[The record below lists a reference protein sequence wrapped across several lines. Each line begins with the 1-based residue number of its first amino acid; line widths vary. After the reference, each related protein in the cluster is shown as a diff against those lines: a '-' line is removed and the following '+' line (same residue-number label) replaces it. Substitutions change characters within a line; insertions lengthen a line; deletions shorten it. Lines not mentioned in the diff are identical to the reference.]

1 MSDLLLQ
8 EEIDAL
14 LKGVDDGDF
23 EIEIDE
29 FQGKIGAKNYDFRS
43 QERIVRRRIPTLEML
58 NERFSK
64 YLRSSLFKFLHR
76 SPEISISGIQIKKFS
91 EYIYGLRVPTN
102 LNIIRFSPLRG
113 RALIVIEPN
122 LIFTAVDNF
131 FGGGGQLYNMTE
143 AREFTLTEM
152 RVIQILIDMIFI
164 DLKEA
169 WEPVMSLNF
178 EYVSSEINPLFAN
191 IVGAEDIVVISTVNV
206 TLEGGGG
213 DINIVMPYSMIEPI
227 RALLDTIGDDIDE
240 SDIEWKISLRN
251 EILGAEMS
259 VNGLLVEKNMS
270 IREILQLKK
279 GDVIPVDMP
288 KTVMIK
294 AEGVPVFTGK
304 ACVSEGYYAVQ
315 IIDKVRTESIRSD
328 SGFDYNN
335 ISVKKDE

>member
-1 MSDLLLQ
+1 MSELLSQ

-29 FQGKIGAKNYDFRS
+29 FQDKGGAKSYDFSS
-43 QERIVRRRIPTLEML
+43 QERIVRRRIPTLEMI

-64 YLRSSLFKFLHR
+64 YLRTSLFKFLHR
-76 SPEISISGIQIKKFS
+76 SPEIFISGIQIQKFS
-91 EYIYGLRVPTN
+91 EYVQGLRVPTN

-131 FGGGGQLYNMTE
+131 FGGGGQFYNNTAE

-152 RVIQILIDMIFI
+152 RVIQILLDMIFN

-169 WEPVMSLNF
+169 WEPVMALNF
-178 EYVSSEINPLFAN
+178 EYMSSEINPHFAN
-191 IVGAEDIVVISTVNV
+191 IVGAEDIVVISTINIA
-206 TLEGGGG
+206 LEGGGG

-227 RALLDTIGDDIDE
+227 RALLDVIGDDSDE
-240 SDIEWKISLRN
+240 TDIQWKLALRN
-251 EILGAEMS
+251 EVLGAEVSMNS
-259 VNGLLVEKNMS
+259 LLAEKNLF
-270 IREILQLKK
+270 IREVLQLKK

-288 KTVMIK
+288 KTVLLK
-294 AEGVPVFTGK
+294 VQGVPVFTGK
-304 ACVSEGYYAVQ
+304 ACTSDGYYAVQ
-315 IIDKVRTESIRSD
+315 IIDKVGTE
-328 SGFDYNN
+328 
-335 ISVKKDE
+335 

>member
-1 MSDLLLQ
+1 MNDLLSQ

-29 FQGKIGAKNYDFRS
+29 FQDKGGAKNYDFSS
-43 QERIVRRRIPTLEML
+43 QERIVRRRIPTLEMI

-64 YLRSSLFKFLHR
+64 YLRTSLFKFLHR
-76 SPEISISGIQIKKFS
+76 SPEIFISGIRIQKFS
-91 EYIYGLRVPTN
+91 EYIRGLRVPTN

-131 FGGGGQLYNMTE
+131 FGGGGQFYNNTAE

-152 RVIQILIDMIFI
+152 RVIQILIDMIFN

-169 WEPVMSLNF
+169 WEPVMELNF
-178 EYVSSEINPLFAN
+178 EYMSSEINPHFAN
-191 IVGAEDIVVISTVNV
+191 IVGAEDIVVISTVNIA
-206 TLEGGGG
+206 LEGGGG

-227 RALLDTIGDDIDE
+227 RALLDAIGDDSDE
-240 SDIEWKISLRN
+240 TDIQWKLALRN
-251 EILGAEMS
+251 EILGAEVS
-259 VNGLLVEKNMS
+259 VNSLLVEKNIS
-270 IREILQLKK
+270 IREVLHLKK

-288 KTVMIK
+288 KTVMLK
-294 AEGVPVFTGK
+294 VEGVPVFTGK
-304 ACVSEGYYAVQ
+304 ACASEGYYAVQ
-315 IIDKVRTESIRSD
+315 IIDKVGTESI
-328 SGFDYNN
+328 
-335 ISVKKDE
+335 